1 MTNRAKLWFLAIL
14 IVVLW
19 LVSFLLSQV
28 PGCVQ
33 WYSGHLYPGIQEGRQ
48 WLLSKIPFSVGDI
61 LYALLWVWLLVT
73 VIRWIYFVRKFGS
86 HKDRLWGSVL
96 NTINT
101 ALIIYF
107 LFLLGWGANYHKP
120 PLAKSW
126 GLPARHKG
134 DRKQRRA
141 ADMADAAAFSGFLV
155 PKLNAYASQ
164 YKTLPYDHIHQRAIA
179 YYREFTDSRVKTNGL
194 FIKSTLYTVVMQYMG
209 VDGYYNPFTGEGQVN
224 KEIPGFTMPFILCHE
239 MAHQAG
245 IAAEGDA
252 NLMAYALCTRAS
264 DPVFRYSAYFDLWLY
279 ANNRLYRYDS
289 ALANSFTRQLN
300 PLTRA
305 HLDTLDEI
313 SRRYHGAT
321 SKATSEIYD
330 SYLRMQHQ
338 EQGIR
343 SYGNVMREAWL
354 LEQRRSASRS
364 PIHIH

>member
-1 MTNRAKLWFLAIL
+1 MTNRAKLYMLAIL
-14 IVVLW
+14 IAVVW
-19 LVSFLLSQV
+19 LATFALAQF
-28 PGCVQ
+28 PGFVT
-33 WYSGHLYPGIQEGRQ
+33 WYSIHLYPALQCGRQ
-48 WLLSKIPFSVGDI
+48 WLFTFIPFSIGDV
-61 LYALLWVWLLVT
+61 LYIALGVLLVVT
-73 VIRWIYFVRKFGS
+73 VIRWVYFLRKWGS

-101 ALIIYF
+101 GLIVYF
-107 LFLLGWGANYHKP
+107 LFVLGWGANYNKP

-134 DRKQRRA
+134 DRQQMRA
-141 ADMADAAAFSGFLV
+141 ADMADAVAFSRFLV
-155 PKLNAYASQ
+155 PKLNEYAPQ
-164 YKTLPYDHIHQRAIA
+164 YKQLPYELIHNRAIA
-179 YYREFTDSRVKTNGL
+179 YYRDFTDSRLKSHGF
-194 FIKSTLYTVVMQYMG
+194 FIKSTLYTLAMQYMG

-224 KEIPGFTMPFILCHE
+224 KEIPAFTMPFILCHE

-252 NLMAYALCTRAS
+252 NLMAYALCTRS
-264 DPVFRYSAYFDLWLY
+264 NDPVFRYSAYLDLWLY

-289 ALANSFTRQLN
+289 VMSNTFTEQLN

-305 HLDTLDEI
+305 HLDTLEEL
-313 SRRYHGAT
+313 SRKYQGAT
-321 SKATSEIYD
+321 SRATSEIYD

-354 LEQRRSASRS
+354 LEQRRNAKPGIISI
-364 PIHIH
+364 P

>member
-1 MTNRAKLWFLAIL
+1 MTNRAKLWMLAIL
-14 IVVLW
+14 IGVVW
-19 LVSFLLSQV
+19 LVSFALAQF
-28 PGCVQ
+28 PGFVR
-33 WYSGHLYPGIQEGRQ
+33 WYGASLYPSLQCGRQ
-48 WLLSKIPFSVGDI
+48 WLFTFVPFSVGDV
-61 LYALLWVWLLVT
+61 LYVLLGAGLLIT
-73 VIRWIYFVRKFGS
+73 VIRWVYFLRKFGS
-86 HKDRLWGSVL
+86 HRDRLWGSVL

-107 LFLLGWGANYHKP
+107 LFLLGWGANYNKP

-141 ADMADAAAFSGFLV
+141 ADMADAVAFTRFLL
-155 PKLNAYASQ
+155 PKLNAYAPQ
-164 YKTLPYDHIHQRAIA
+164 YKTLPYEHIHRRAIA
-179 YYREFTDSRVKTNGL
+179 YYRELTDSRVKTNGF
-194 FIKSTLYTVVMQYMG
+194 FIKSTLYTIVMQYMG

-224 KEIPGFTMPFILCHE
+224 KEIPAFTMPFILCHE

-252 NLMAYALCTRAS
+252 NLMAYALCTRTA
-264 DPVFRYSAYFDLWLY
+264 DPTFRYSAYLDLWLY

-289 ALANSFTRQLN
+289 GLANSFTRQLN
-300 PLTRA
+300 AITRA
-305 HLDTLDEI
+305 HLDTLDEL
-313 SRRYHGAT
+313 SRKYHGAT
-321 SKATSEIYD
+321 SRATSEIYD

-354 LEQRRSASRS
+354 LEQRRSASHGL
-364 PIHIH
+364 IHIP